1 MTPANNERHVVAVAG
16 GGKTTFLVAEIKK
29 ALATSEQDRILAVT
43 YTRNMAKE
51 LRKKIGAPLKY
62 CGTLH
67 HILYTLLNEAYPE
80 KYMVI
85 VDETE
90 NNDIVK
96 DIATRIQH
104 SVTDKSLGKIL
115 TAKEYELSYKDK
127 LFKQSYLKH
136 LSAHRM
142 ISYPLI
148 EIYGSQL
155 IGQGQWDYLF
165 VDEYQDMSLDNI
177 KVIEGI
183 PAEHKMM
190 VYDPMQSIYS
200 FRGAK
205 PEKLPSGHDILD
217 KTYRC
222 PSEVVDFA
230 NYLITIG
237 SAIEYPVIMRTDI
250 EGGDF
255 RIVREEKAYDS
266 LRPIIEELLK
276 KYEPSEIAIL
286 GRTNT
291 ILANAQERLDG
302 LPIHRISAQVLSSPE
317 MMSIRYLLRLLQMP
331 DEYNMIKFAA
341 TTKIIDRDAAA
352 FADYLD
358 PISGKV
364 TVKGYS
370 VAKSVMDTPL
380 YKNVMIAVNRD
391 PFPKAARFVM
401 SLFSERE
408 WVIDECI
415 DIIKWLCLYYGD
427 DPGQLENALGEV
439 DTDALAGSGNKI
451 RLMTIH
457 TAKGLEYKAVVIVN
471 VRNNVLPHIRADAE
485 EELRLLYVAATRA
498 KETCIILQTGKQSWL
513 DNYHQQTIL
522 GV

>member
-1 MTPANNERHVVAVAG
+1 
-16 GGKTTFLVAEIKK
+16 
-29 ALATSEQDRILAVT
+29 
-43 YTRNMAKE
+43 
-51 LRKKIGAPLKY
+51 
-62 CGTLH
+62 
-67 HILYTLLNEAYPE
+67 
-80 KYMVI
+80 
-85 VDETE
+85 
-90 NNDIVK
+90 
-96 DIATRIQH
+96 
-104 SVTDKSLGKIL
+104 
-115 TAKEYELSYKDK
+115 
-127 LFKQSYLKH
+127 
-136 LSAHRM
+136 
-142 ISYPLI
+142 
-148 EIYGSQL
+148 
-155 IGQGQWDYLF
+155 
-165 VDEYQDMSLDNI
+165 
-177 KVIEGI
+177 
-183 PAEHKMM
+183 
-190 VYDPMQSIYS
+190 
-200 FRGAK
+200 
-205 PEKLPSGHDILD
+205 
-217 KTYRC
+217 
-222 PSEVVDFA
+222 
-230 NYLITIG
+230 
-237 SAIEYPVIMRTDI
+237 
-250 EGGDF
+250 
-255 RIVREEKAYDS
+255 
-266 LRPIIEELLK
+266 
-276 KYEPSEIAIL
+276 
-286 GRTNT
+286 
-291 ILANAQERLDG
+291 
-302 LPIHRISAQVLSSPE
+302 
-317 MMSIRYLLRLLQMP
+317 LQMP
-331 DEYNMIKFAA
+331 DEYNMIKFAV